1 MPGRMAHG
9 AGWALACLASLW
21 SAAHA
26 AAPAAAEVGPASQA
40 VPAAA
45 ATAAAAGT
53 AAVGPAAA
61 EVDALPWL
69 VRTHE
74 ASKNRTYA
82 GTLVVL
88 SASGELSSS
97 RIWHACKGEQRVERI
112 ESLTGAPRSSFRRND
127 EVVTFLPE
135 LHVARSERRD
145 SFGLFPNLLRVG
157 DAAVRESYGA
167 RPLGSQRVAGMDTEV
182 LQVQPR
188 DASRYGY
195 RLWMDKASGLTVQL
209 QTLDGT
215 GRVLE
220 QAAFSELQLDAPVPM
235 DKIVRM
241 MSNTGSYKVEKLE
254 VTRTTAETEGWA
266 LTQPVAGFK
275 PLNCLRRSAPTKT
288 DTVQWVFSDGLATV
302 SLFIEPYG
310 AQPRTESQMA
320 VGVTQMLSRRVAS
333 DWWVTAVGEVPLQ
346 TLQTMVQSLERK
358 R

>member
-1 MPGRMAHG
+1 MSRRVVRR
-9 AGWALACLASLW
+9 AGWAVACLAATYW
-21 SAAHA
+21 PAAFA
-26 AAPAAAEVGPASQA
+26 AAPAAAEVGPSSQSA
-40 VPAAA
+40 PAAPA
-45 ATAAAAGT
+45 PAP
-53 AAVGPAAA
+53 PAAA
-61 EVDALPWL
+61 EVDVLPWL

-88 SASGELSSS
+88 SANGALSSS

-182 LQVQPR
+182 VQVQPR

-241 MSNTGSYKVEKLE
+241 MSNTGDYKVEKLD
-254 VTRTTAETEGWA
+254 VTRTTAEAEGWA
-266 LTQPVAGFK
+266 LAQPVAGFR

-288 DTVQWVFSDGLATV
+288 NTVQWVFSDGLATV

-310 AQPRTESQMA
+310 AQPRAESQMA
-320 VGVTQMLSRRVAS
+320 VGVTQMLSRRVS
-333 DWWVTAVGEVPLQ
+333 GDWWVTAVGEVPLQ
-346 TLQTMVQSLERK
+346 TLQTMVQSLER
-358 R
+358 RR

>member
-1 MPGRMAHG
+1 MCWP
-9 AGWALACLASLW
+9 
-21 SAAHA
+21 AAFA
-26 AAPAAAEVGPASQA
+26 ATPATAEIGPSSQAAPATPA
-40 VPAAA
+40 P
-45 ATAAAAGT
+45 
-53 AAVGPAAA
+53 PAAA
-61 EVDALPWL
+61 EVDVLPWL

-88 SASGELSSS
+88 SANGALSSS
-97 RIWHACKGEQRVERI
+97 RIWHACKGEQRIERI

-135 LHVARSERRD
+135 LHLARSERRE

-182 LQVQPR
+182 VQVQPR

-209 QTLDGT
+209 QTLDGA

-220 QAAFSELQLDAPVPM
+220 QAAFSELQLDAPVPT

-241 MSNTGSYKVEKLE
+241 MANTGDYKVEKLE
-254 VTRTTAETEGWA
+254 VTRTTADAEGWV
-266 LTQPVAGFK
+266 LDRPVAGFK
-275 PLNCLRRSAPTKT
+275 PLNCFRRSAPTKAQ
-288 DTVQWVFSDGLATV
+288 TVQWVFSDGLATV

-320 VGVTQMLSRRVAS
+320 VGVTQMLSRRIAG

-346 TLQTMVQSLERK
+346 TLQTMAQSLERK